1 MKRFSP
7 YVSAGLVFSMFYM
20 LYQMRQA
27 VETTERFAAALHNT
41 TVLLLF
47 STCGIMAI
55 LLSLTGFK
63 SLDNGLQAV
72 SYFGLIGSILILLSV
87 WFIPFFV

>member
-27 VETTERFAAALHNT
+27 VETMEKFADALHHT

>member
-7 YVSAGLVFSMFYM
+7 YVSAGLVASMFYV

-27 VETTERFAAALHNT
+27 VDTMEIFATALHHT

-47 STCGIMAI
+47 STCGLMAI
-55 LLSLTGFK
+55 LLSLSGFK

-87 WFIPFFV
+87 WFMPFFV